1 MPNADLM
8 AAFLLAALIFAAMP
22 GPAMMYAAARTL
34 AGGRA
39 AGLMA
44 SLGIHL
50 GGWVHV
56 GAAALGLSA
65 VFHAVPALFLAVKL
79 AGAAYL
85 VWLGVQML
93 RARET
98 GADAPA
104 LPRRSPAA
112 AFRQSV
118 AVEVLNPKTA
128 LFFLAFLPQF
138 VDPAAA
144 LPLWAQFLILGAI
157 VNALFTAADLV
168 AVLAASAVARGLARS
183 ARVQVWM
190 QRAGGA
196 ILVGLGLKL
205 ATDRA

>member
-44 SLGIHL
+44 TLGIHL

-56 GAAALGLSA
+56 VAASLGLSA

-85 VWLGVQML
+85 VWLGIQML
-93 RARET
+93 RVRET
-98 GADAPA
+98 GAGTPS

-138 VDPAAA
+138 VDPSAG

-157 VNALFTAADLV
+157 VNAMFTAADLV
-168 AVLAASAVARGLARS
+168 AVIAAAAVARGLARS
-183 ARVQVWM
+183 ARVQVWLH
-190 QRAGGA
+190 RAGGA
-196 ILVGLGLKL
+196 ILVALGLRL
-205 ATDRA
+205 VTDRG

>member
-8 AAFLLAALIFAAMP
+8 AAFLLAAVIFAAMP
-22 GPAMMYAAARTL
+22 GPAMIYAAARTL

-44 SLGIHL
+44 GLGIHL

-65 VFHAVPALFLAVKL
+65 VFHAVPPLFLAVKL

-85 VWLGVQML
+85 VWLGLQML
-93 RARET
+93 RARDT
-98 GADAPA
+98 GATTPV
-104 LPRRSPAA
+104 LRRQTPAA

-157 VNALFTAADLV
+157 VNGMFTAADLV
-168 AVLAASAVARGLARS
+168 AVFAASTVARGLARS
-183 ARVQVWM
+183 ARVQVWL